1 MFQCENQTGPAET
14 AVDEE
19 QKTDSMEIDD
29 SSHVSPVDNQQ
40 QQLAYVPTPTHTP
53 ATTHQENNDDGEDVP
68 MDDDLAE
75 EEKTTDLQSKVNNH
89 EKKNVKR
96 VNWEKTEDTKKSNS
110 HLRENKNKSKTG
122 SQEAPRQQQQWRPKT
137 NNSTTQPANC
147 EVPKEKKKEQEEKKR
162 HQQTQ

>member
-1 MFQCENQTGPAET
+1 MFQCENQTGPANT

-29 SSHVSPVDNQQ
+29 SCPVSPAGDQQ

-75 EEKTTDLQSKVNNH
+75 EEKATDLRSKVNNH

-96 VNWEKTEDTKKSNS
+96 VNWEKTEDTK
-110 HLRENKNKSKTG
+110 
-122 SQEAPRQQQQWRPKT
+122 
-137 NNSTTQPANC
+137 
-147 EVPKEKKKEQEEKKR
+147 
-162 HQQTQ
+162 